1 MKNQENPD
9 SAKEQ
14 AGALETVNETTPSVA
29 EARMAELA
37 LDAREVTKEEITERE
52 QSELAEESALLAKIK
67 GGSTEIVGKTE
78 QENYAEGWKR
88 IWGNNKGGN
97 SNSEKEVAVIHGKQ
111 ATADDWQEDAVKNYK
126 EKVLDAELVLKQ
138 TESQATADGGQEQAV
153 KNWEKEKNTQK
164 ASGFESDTASSG
176 VKVEASGQTLNQ
188 LADMMR
194 LQEEVYDETL
204 EKRTEAKRL
213 QVELADARKNF
224 ALAEKNNP
232 KYAEIQKDYQAKTE
246 AMKSFVYEAKRST
259 LLKKGLNEAD
269 VEKELSKYTQEI
281 LAPNFA
287 VAEAAKMQD
296 EKADE
301 TMLERVKDSKV
312 SQMIYGAV
320 EKYRKLSF
328 SQKILISGGLIGGAV
343 VAGVAGGT
351 AGALIGGG
359 IGIAKFGQ
367 RILGSAGT
375 AVGLEAL
382 IQKSQQKWMAK
393 EGWGRNRK
401 EYVANEIH
409 RLRAGVREG
418 GVKAGSLE
426 GVAGLEEVEKAL
438 EERKELED
446 KFEKRRTA
454 LAGIGGVAVGSG
466 VAFQAVKQFGEW
478 TGANDMIFGLLNK
491 IPGVETAKGL
501 FGGANEQVSVA
512 GSHAQEKIL
521 PIAIGARG
529 PEGALIDNFRAHPEM
544 AKAFGWDG
552 KSKLSEWAGAKA
564 GELWNNDAKEALKNP
579 KILAQMENLGFSK
592 DADGYAKMAHRI
604 GKGFLQVDPT
614 GKNIKF
620 TDMEYLKNTTKE
632 LKALLGSD
640 GIKAPRPV
648 SPDEFLKGATQ
659 RQFTTVGPNEVKPIT
674 DFVNQGLTSEQ
685 SNPFHPEVVQGNV
698 KPITDF
704 VNEGLTQ
711 GQKNPFNSFNAP
723 KDVLME
729 GYVSPTTSIP
739 EQVARGTHGTEIPT
753 PEIEVKNIATKTEMV
768 GGRTV
773 ETTGFESVI
782 TGSTGRELLS
792 KDYMSK
798 LKLMGSDLSF
808 TRNMLGL
815 ENRSILAQVATY
827 NNLLSDGKMEEAAK
841 HLGALHKSVELA
853 DKSFG
858 VGVIDHSK
866 IPGMK

>member
-1 MKNQENPD
+1 MSKQFEFQPGPVEVTDAEIVKMADQPSFSSIGN
-9 SAKEQ
+9 
-14 AGALETVNETTPSVA
+14 LETVKTANEVIPSGISEREKADLA
-29 EARMAELA
+29 EAANLS
-37 LDAREVTKEEITERE
+37 V
-52 QSELAEESALLAKIK
+52 KIK
-67 GGSTEIVGKTE
+67 GG
-78 QENYAEGWKR
+78 N
-88 IWGNNKGGN
+88 
-97 SNSEKEVAVIHGKQ
+97 AVVEGKQ
-111 ATADDWQEDAVKNYK
+111 ATADDWQEEAIKNYK
-126 EKVLDAELVLKQ
+126 GKILDAELVPKQ
-138 TESQATADGGQEQAV
+138 TETQGTADGWQEQAV
-153 KNWEKEKNTQK
+153 KNWENQKNTQK
-164 ASGFESDTASSG
+164 APEFES
-176 VKVEASGQTLNQ
+176 
-188 LADMMR
+188 LAERDG
-194 LQEEVYDETL
+194 TL

-213 QVELADARKNF
+213 QVELEDARKNF
-224 ALAEKNNP
+224 ALTEKNDP
-232 KYAEIQKDYQAKTE
+232 KYAEIQKDYQIKTE
-246 AMKSFVYEAKRST
+246 AMKSFVYEAKKGT
-259 LLKKGLNEAD
+259 LLKRGLSEAD
-269 VEKELSKYTQEI
+269 VEKELNKYTQEI

-301 TMLERVKDSKV
+301 TMLERVKDSKI

-320 EKYRKLSF
+320 EKYRKLPF
-328 SQKILISGGLIGGAV
+328 SQKILISAGLIGGAV

-351 AGALIGGG
+351 AGLVIGGG
-359 IGIAKFGQ
+359 VGIAKLTQ
-367 RILGSAGT
+367 RLLGGAGT
-375 AVGLEAL
+375 AVGLEAMM
-382 IQKSQQKWMAK
+382 QKSQQKWMTK

-409 RLRAGVREG
+409 RLRAGVRVGE
-418 GVKAGSLE
+418 VKAESLE
-426 GVAGLEEVEKAL
+426 GVAGLLEVEKAL

-446 KFEKRRTA
+446 KLEKRRTV

-466 VAFQAVKQFGEW
+466 AAFQAVKQFGEW

-491 IPGVETAKGL
+491 VPGAETVKGL
-501 FGGANEQVSVA
+501 FGGAKEQASVA
-512 GSHAQEKIL
+512 GSHVQEKVL
-521 PIAIGARG
+521 PIAIGVRG

-552 KSKLSEWAGAKA
+552 KSKLSEWAGAESHK
-564 GELWNNDAKEALKNP
+564 LWLGNTDEALKNP
-579 KILAQMENLGFSK
+579 KILEQMDKLGFSK

-604 GKGFLQVDPT
+604 GKGFLQIDPT
-614 GKNIKF
+614 GKGIKF

-632 LKALLGSD
+632 LKALLGE
-640 GIKAPRPV
+640 GATLPRSV
-648 SPDEFLKGATQ
+648 SADEFLKGTTQ
-659 RQFTTVGPNEVKPIT
+659 RAFTTAGPSEVKPIT
-674 DFVNQGLTSEQ
+674 DFVNQGLTPEQ
-685 SNPFHPEVVQGNV
+685 SNPFHSGAVPGNV

-711 GQKNPFNSFNAP
+711 EQKNPFNSPVAP

-729 GYVSPTTSIP
+729 GYVNPTNPT
-739 EQVARGTHGTEIPT
+739 EQIAQAVHGTEIPT
-753 PEIEVKNIATKTEMV
+753 PEIEVKNIVTKTETV
-768 GGRTV
+768 GGGTI

-798 LKLMGSDLSF
+798 LKLMGGDIGL

-827 NNLLSDGKMEEAAK
+827 NKLLSDGKIEEAAK